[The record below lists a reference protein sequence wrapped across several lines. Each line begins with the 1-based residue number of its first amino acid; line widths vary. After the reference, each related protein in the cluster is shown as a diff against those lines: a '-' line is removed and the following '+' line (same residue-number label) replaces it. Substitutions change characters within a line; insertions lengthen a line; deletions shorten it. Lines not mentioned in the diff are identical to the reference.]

1 MPGGERRDDRRVA
14 GPATTALIGRA
25 AELDALIADCTRM
38 AAGQGA
44 IALVGGEAGVGKS
57 RLVAELAAHAR
68 RQGARVLVGQCLD
81 LEEGGLPYAPVVDM
95 LRTLDRELSAEDGA
109 ATLGPLLAMLGR
121 QAAAGVPTGN
131 GGRRGDAFQTDIG
144 VEASEN
150 DREPGPGAD
159 TTPDASPDASSGGA
173 PGDDTAPAGQIGQ
186 ARLFELLLTVIER
199 LVEARPLVL
208 VFEDLHWA
216 DRSTLDLVSLVA
228 SRTRAL
234 PVLTIGT
241 YRSEDVPP
249 RHPLRSQT
257 AELTRRGARHLR
269 LRRLGT
275 GEVAELLG
283 ALLPAPPTAEV
294 AASVAERSDGNPL
307 FVEEL
312 AAALADDPGAS
323 MPPELRDAV
332 ISRVERMDEDAA
344 AVLRACAAGGREV
357 EHDLVAAVVAAESGD
372 APDGGAGAAGGLD
385 RALRA
390 AVDQGLLVA
399 DQQRGTYRFRH
410 ALVHEAVLGDIL
422 PGELHRLHRGYAT
435 ALARRQEHDRVT
447 GEQGWARLAH
457 HWDAA
462 AEHDAALA
470 AAVRAGR
477 AAEAAFAVPEAHR
490 YLEWS
495 VRLWDRARDPDAAAG
510 CDRADLLARAADA
523 ASRCGSMVRALT
535 LVDEALATPEV
546 ADDAVRAGLLHER
559 RGWYLYRSGRA
570 DDALAAYDLAVGLVP
585 ATPPTAARA
594 RVVQAHA
601 HALVRVGRTAHARA
615 GAEEAIALARAVGDE
630 VEEGQALHVMGL
642 VLATEGRTDE
652 AILQLHEAGQ
662 IAART
667 GDLAEVAGAYVHLW
681 RTLVEA
687 GRGGDLLDLLLAV
700 AGGPPAASASG
711 PADGSAPT
719 LMGSIAAAALHQLGQ
734 WDDAD
739 RLLGDDAAAV
749 GSGGLTAVARTLVA
763 GALAVDRGNHERARD
778 DLEIARAWCHQ
789 VGDGRLNGL
798 LHRALAELAV
808 WQDRHDDA
816 RREVATGLDHLAH
829 TGDPE
834 LAARIAAVGVR
845 AEAERAEHAR
855 RTGGR
860 SPATADAARVAR
872 DLVARLEALAATTVT
887 RQAPPSTEA
896 AAALLTGRAELTRV
910 LDQPDPAAWR
920 EGAAAWDAIGFPHQR
935 AYARYREAE
944 AILATG
950 GRDAGADEAL
960 TAAWTTAG
968 ELGARPLAEAIARL
982 ARRARIPLPGTG
994 IGAPGGRGTATDAS
1008 RPTPAAASGLTPR
1021 ELEVL
1026 ALVAEGRTNRQI
1038 GEQLF
1043 ISQKTASVHVS
1054 RLLAKLGAATRGEA
1068 AAIARRD
1075 GLLDAQPPP
1084 DQPSHQG

>member
-1 MPGGERRDDRRVA
+1 MA

-25 AELDALIADCTRM
+25 AELEALIDDYTR
-38 AAGQGA
+38 AAGGRGTA
-44 IALVGGEAGVGKS
+44 ALVGGEAGVGKS
-57 RLVAELAAHAR
+57 RLVAELTAHAR
-68 RQGARVLVGQCLD
+68 GQGARVLVGQCLD

-95 LRTLDRELSAEDGA
+95 LRTLDRELSPDEGA
-109 ATLGPLLAMLGR
+109 ATLGPLRVMLGR
-121 QAAAGVPTGN
+121 HAGDDRDGSDTSVAGDDAVPDAAAGAEAAGPA
-131 GGRRGDAFQTDIG
+131 GDAP
-144 VEASEN
+144 S
-150 DREPGPGAD
+150 
-159 TTPDASPDASSGGA
+159 
-173 PGDDTAPAGQIGQ
+173 AGQMGQ

-199 LVEARPLVL
+199 LVESRPLVL

-216 DRSTLDLVSLVA
+216 DRSTLDLVSLLA
-228 SRTRAL
+228 SSTRSL
-234 PVLTIGT
+234 PVLTVGT

-269 LRRLGT
+269 LRRLAT

-283 ALLPAPPTAEV
+283 ALLAQPPSAEV

-312 AAALADDPGAS
+312 AAALADDPGAA

-332 ISRVERMDEDAA
+332 LSRVERMDPDAA

-357 EHDLVAAVVAAESGD
+357 EHDLLADVVAAEEID
-372 APDGGAGAAGGLD
+372 AGTTPPTGPTDRSRPDIGPVAGLD

-390 AVDQGLLVA
+390 AVDGGLLVA
-399 DQQRGTYRFRH
+399 DQQRGSYRFRH

-422 PGELHRLHRGYAT
+422 PGELHRLHRSYAT
-435 ALARRQEHDRVT
+435 ALAHRQAEVRLT

-462 AEHDAALA
+462 GDHDAALG

-477 AAEAAFAVPEAHR
+477 AAEGAFAVPEAHR

-495 VRLWDRARDPDAAAG
+495 VRLWDRAREPEAAAG
-510 CDRADLLARAADA
+510 CERADLLARAADA
-523 ASRCGSMVRALT
+523 ASRCGLMVRALT

-546 ADDAVRAGLLHER
+546 ADDPERAGLLQER
-559 RGWYLYRSGRA
+559 RGWYLHRAGRA
-570 DDALAAYDLAVGLVP
+570 EHALAAYELAVTLVP

-601 HALVRVGRTAHARA
+601 HALVRVGRNAEARA
-615 GAEEAIALARAVGDE
+615 GAEEAIALARAVDDE
-630 VEEGQALHVMGL
+630 VDEGQALHVLGL
-642 VLATEGRTDE
+642 VLAAEGRTDE
-652 AILQLHEAGQ
+652 AIASLHEAGQ
-662 IAART
+662 IAAST

-681 RTLVEA
+681 RTLVDA
-687 GRGGDLLDLLLAV
+687 RRGGDLLDLLFAV
-700 AGGPPAASASG
+700 GGTSTA
-711 PADGSAPT
+711 PADDAAPT
-719 LMGSIAAAALHQLGQ
+719 LMGSIAAAALHQLGR
-734 WDDAD
+734 WDEAE
-739 RLLGDDAAAV
+739 RLLGDRSRATA
-749 GSGGLTAVARTLVA
+749 GGGLTAVARTLVA
-763 GALAVDRGNHERARD
+763 GALAVDRGDHDRARD

-808 WQDRHDDA
+808 WQGRYDDA

-845 AEAERAEHAR
+845 AEAERAERAR
-855 RTGGR
+855 RAGRR
-860 SPATADAARVAR
+860 SPTTGDAERIAR
-872 DLVARLEALAATTVT
+872 DLVARLDELDATTAT
-887 RQAPPSTEA
+887 RQAPATNEVA
-896 AAALLTGRAELTRV
+896 AARQTGLAELTRLV
-910 LDQPDPAAWR
+910 DEPDPALWQ
-920 EGAAAWDAIGFPHQR
+920 AAAERWEAIGFPHPA
-935 AYARYREAE
+935 AYARFHAAE
-944 AILATG
+944 AALAAD
-950 GRDAGADEAL
+950 GRDDAAEHAL
-960 TAAWTTAG
+960 LAAWSTADA
-968 ELGARPLAEAIARL
+968 LGARPLAEVAARL
-982 ARRARIPLPGTG
+982 AQRARIPLPGAGPAGRAGTTG
-994 IGAPGGRGTATDAS
+994 AAEVDA
-1008 RPTPAAASGLTPR
+1008 TPAAGLTPR

-1026 ALVAEGRTNRQI
+1026 ALVAEGKTNRQI

-1068 AAIARRD
+1068 AAIARRA
-1075 GLLDAQPPP
+1075 GLLHAPQHP
-1084 DQPSHQG
+1084 